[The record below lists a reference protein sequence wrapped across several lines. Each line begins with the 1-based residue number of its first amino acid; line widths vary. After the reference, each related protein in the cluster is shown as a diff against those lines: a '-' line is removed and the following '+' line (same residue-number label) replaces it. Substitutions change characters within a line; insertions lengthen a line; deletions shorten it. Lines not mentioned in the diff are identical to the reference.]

1 MAFLVVVSLVGVAGI
16 FERAKWTWPLESARL
31 ISFVVIG
38 GALVAAQSPLAMWG
52 WASIVLSVG
61 SLFVLWRH
69 RTAFTE
75 VALSPVM

>member
-31 ISFVVIG
+31 IAFGVIG
-38 GALVAAQSPLAMWG
+38 GAFVATESPLAMWG
-52 WASIVLSVG
+52 WGSIILSIG
-61 SLFVLWRH
+61 SFLVLWRH

>member
-1 MAFLVVVSLVGVAGI
+1 VA
-16 FERAKWTWPLESARL
+16 T
-31 ISFVVIG
+31 
-38 GALVAAQSPLAMWG
+38 QSPLAMWG

-61 SLFVLWRH
+61 SLFMLWRH